1 MEDAPRNN
9 DNEEGILPQ
18 PDIEPSTSDSYS
30 RIWRRLRLRKTDY
43 LIGGKESDEDEEDDD
58 DDETSSG
65 YKDSSE
71 NVKRYQKRFLRLRK
85 RMRPFLPVLETVQS
99 DSTTKEPSLNAEAPN
114 IYEVNIDDQINDIE
128 APDSNEAIEPKKEKE
143 TSAEEKVEVTVASKD
158 PESVL
163 AILRRSPMNNEFIHT
178 IDAND
183 VRPVAVQ
190 ESNTSPQYIQEAKK
204 SPKVTSFSDKYFENK
219 EQKKHIKKIHDKEIK
234 VQNRKQEEL
243 RKDLES
249 KIVESEKQHYIL
261 KKSIERETPTQSL
274 QIETVKESKK
284 HNVTKEV
291 DPKLSSEK
299 KIKVSETTKH
309 EQDMREALIMESRKE
324 IDRLSSFDKTLKKV
338 NELKKSTITNEFAFE
353 RRHEVKD
360 EPGGSVNTN
369 FIPLTEKERKS
380 MELSIGKSQNEQNN
394 KGKASLRRA
403 VREVQKSGASSHAA
417 SAGALGAIVGA
428 LIFLAIHTLF

>member
-18 PDIEPSTSDSYS
+18 PDIEQSASDSYS
-30 RIWRRLRLRKTDY
+30 RIWRRLRMRKTDY
-43 LIGGKESDEDEEDDD
+43 LISGKESDEDDEDDD
-58 DDETSSG
+58 EDEISRG
-65 YKDSSE
+65 YEDSSE

-85 RMRPFLPVLETVQS
+85 KIRPFLPTLETVQS
-99 DSTTKEPSLNAEAPN
+99 DAPVKEPSSILETPN
-114 IYEVNIDDQINDIE
+114 ILEVNIDEQIIDIE
-128 APDSNEAIEPKKEKE
+128 APNDNDKKETDTFTE
-143 TSAEEKVEVTVASKD
+143 GKVEDKVASKD

-163 AILRRSPMNNEFIHT
+163 AILRRSTMNNEFIHT
-178 IDAND
+178 IDANA
-183 VRPVAVQ
+183 VRANAVQ
-190 ESNTSPQYIQEAKK
+190 ETNSSPQYIQEAKI
-204 SPKVTSFSDKYFENK
+204 SPKAPSFSDKYFEKK
-219 EQKKHIKKIHDKEIK
+219 EQKKHIKKMHDKEIK

-261 KKSIERETPTQSL
+261 KKSIERETPTQST
-274 QIETVKESKK
+274 QIESIKESKI
-284 HNVTKEV
+284 HNVKNEV
-291 DPKLSSEK
+291 EPKLGSEK
-299 KIKVSETTKH
+299 KINVTEAHKQEK
-309 EQDMREALIMESRKE
+309 DMREALIMESRKE

-360 EPGGSVNTN
+360 EPGSGVNTK
-369 FIPLTEKERKS
+369 FIPLSEIERKN
-380 MELSIGKSQNEQNN
+380 MELSIGKSQSELNN
-394 KGKASLRRA
+394 KGKTTLTRA
-403 VREVQKSGASSHAA
+403 VREMQKSGASSHAA

>member
-18 PDIEPSTSDSYS
+18 PDIEQSTSDSYS
-30 RIWRRLRLRKTDY
+30 RIWRRLRMRKTDY
-43 LIGGKESDEDEEDDD
+43 LISGKESDEDDDEDDD
-58 DDETSSG
+58 EDEISRG
-65 YKDSSE
+65 YEDSSE

-85 RMRPFLPVLETVQS
+85 KIRPFLPTLETVQS
-99 DSTTKEPSLNAEAPN
+99 DAPVKEPSSILETPN
-114 IYEVNIDDQINDIE
+114 IHEVNIDEQIIDIE
-128 APDSNEAIEPKKEKE
+128 APNDNDKTETEKDTFTE
-143 TSAEEKVEVTVASKD
+143 GKVEDKVASKD

-163 AILRRSPMNNEFIHT
+163 AILRRSTMNNEFIHT
-178 IDAND
+178 IDANA
-183 VRPVAVQ
+183 VRANAVQ
-190 ESNTSPQYIQEAKK
+190 ETNSSPQYIQEAKI
-204 SPKVTSFSDKYFENK
+204 SPKAPSFSDKYFEKK

-261 KKSIERETPTQSL
+261 KKSIERETPTQST
-274 QIETVKESKK
+274 QIESIKESKI
-284 HNVTKEV
+284 HNVKNEV
-291 DPKLSSEK
+291 EPKLGSEK
-299 KIKVSETTKH
+299 KINVTEAHKQEK
-309 EQDMREALIMESRKE
+309 DMREALIMESRKE

-360 EPGGSVNTN
+360 EPGSGVNTK
-369 FIPLTEKERKS
+369 FIPLSEIERKN
-380 MELSIGKSQNEQNN
+380 MELSIGKSQSELNN
-394 KGKASLRRA
+394 KGKTTLTRA
-403 VREVQKSGASSHAA
+403 VREMQKSGASSHAA

>member
-18 PDIEPSTSDSYS
+18 PDIEQSTSDSYS
-30 RIWRRLRLRKTDY
+30 RIWRRLRMRKTDY
-43 LIGGKESDEDEEDDD
+43 LISGKESDEDDDEDDD
-58 DDETSSG
+58 EDEISRG
-65 YKDSSE
+65 YEDSSE

-85 RMRPFLPVLETVQS
+85 KIRPFLPTLETVQS
-99 DSTTKEPSLNAEAPN
+99 DAPVKEPSSILETPN
-114 IYEVNIDDQINDIE
+114 IHEVNIDEQIIDIE
-128 APDSNEAIEPKKEKE
+128 APNDNDKTETEKDTFTE
-143 TSAEEKVEVTVASKD
+143 GKVEDKVASKD

-163 AILRRSPMNNEFIHT
+163 AILRRSTMNNEFIHT
-178 IDAND
+178 IDANA
-183 VRPVAVQ
+183 VRANAVQ
-190 ESNTSPQYIQEAKK
+190 ETNSSPQYIQEAKI
-204 SPKVTSFSDKYFENK
+204 SPKAPSFSDKYFEKK
-219 EQKKHIKKIHDKEIK
+219 EQKKHIKKMHDKEIK

-261 KKSIERETPTQSL
+261 KKSIERETPTQST
-274 QIETVKESKK
+274 QIESIKESKI
-284 HNVTKEV
+284 HNVKNEV
-291 DPKLSSEK
+291 EPKLGSEK
-299 KIKVSETTKH
+299 KINVTEAHKQEK
-309 EQDMREALIMESRKE
+309 DMREALIMESRKE

-360 EPGGSVNTN
+360 EPGSGVNTK
-369 FIPLTEKERKS
+369 FIPLSEIERKN
-380 MELSIGKSQNEQNN
+380 MELSIGKSQSELNN
-394 KGKASLRRA
+394 KGKTTLTRA
-403 VREVQKSGASSHAA
+403 VREMQKSGASSHAA

>member
-18 PDIEPSTSDSYS
+18 PDIEQSASDSYS
-30 RIWRRLRLRKTDY
+30 RIWRRLRMRKTDY
-43 LIGGKESDEDEEDDD
+43 LISGKESDEDDDEDDD
-58 DDETSSG
+58 EDEISRG
-65 YKDSSE
+65 YEDSSE

-85 RMRPFLPVLETVQS
+85 KIRPFLPTLETVQS
-99 DSTTKEPSLNAEAPN
+99 DAPVKEPSSILETPN
-114 IYEVNIDDQINDIE
+114 IHEVNIDEQIIDIE
-128 APDSNEAIEPKKEKE
+128 APNDNDKTETEKDTFTE
-143 TSAEEKVEVTVASKD
+143 GKVEDKVASKD

-163 AILRRSPMNNEFIHT
+163 AILRRSTMNNEFIHT
-178 IDAND
+178 IDANA
-183 VRPVAVQ
+183 VRPNAVQ
-190 ESNTSPQYIQEAKK
+190 ETNSSPQYIQEAKI
-204 SPKVTSFSDKYFENK
+204 SPKAPSFSDKYFEKK
-219 EQKKHIKKIHDKEIK
+219 EQKKHIKKMHDKEIK

-261 KKSIERETPTQSL
+261 KKSIERETPTQST
-274 QIETVKESKK
+274 QIESIKESKI
-284 HNVTKEV
+284 HNVKNEV
-291 DPKLSSEK
+291 EPKLGSEK
-299 KIKVSETTKH
+299 KINVTEAHKQEK
-309 EQDMREALIMESRKE
+309 DMREALIMESRKE

-360 EPGGSVNTN
+360 EPGSGVNTK
-369 FIPLTEKERKS
+369 FIPLSEIERKN
-380 MELSIGKSQNEQNN
+380 MELSIGKSQSELNN
-394 KGKASLRRA
+394 KGKTTLTRA
-403 VREVQKSGASSHAA
+403 VREMQKSGASSHAA

>member
-18 PDIEPSTSDSYS
+18 PDIEQSASDSYS
-30 RIWRRLRLRKTDY
+30 RIWRRLRMRKTDY
-43 LIGGKESDEDEEDDD
+43 LISGKESDEDDDEDDD
-58 DDETSSG
+58 EDEISRG
-65 YKDSSE
+65 YEDSSE

-85 RMRPFLPVLETVQS
+85 KIRPFLPTLETVQS
-99 DSTTKEPSLNAEAPN
+99 DAPVKEPSSILETPN
-114 IYEVNIDDQINDIE
+114 IHEVNIDEQIIDIE
-128 APDSNEAIEPKKEKE
+128 APNDNDKTETEKDTFTE
-143 TSAEEKVEVTVASKD
+143 GKVEDKVASKD

-163 AILRRSPMNNEFIHT
+163 AILRRSTMNNEFIHT
-178 IDAND
+178 IDANA
-183 VRPVAVQ
+183 VRANAVQ
-190 ESNTSPQYIQEAKK
+190 ETNSSPQYIQEAKI
-204 SPKVTSFSDKYFENK
+204 SPKAPSFSDKYFEKK

-261 KKSIERETPTQSL
+261 KKSIERETPTQST
-274 QIETVKESKK
+274 QIESIKESKI
-284 HNVTKEV
+284 HNVKNEV
-291 DPKLSSEK
+291 EPKLGSEK
-299 KIKVSETTKH
+299 KINVTEAHKQEK
-309 EQDMREALIMESRKE
+309 DMREALIMESRKE

-360 EPGGSVNTN
+360 EPGSGVNTK
-369 FIPLTEKERKS
+369 FIPLSEIERKN
-380 MELSIGKSQNEQNN
+380 MELSIGKSQSELNN
-394 KGKASLRRA
+394 KGKTTLTRA
-403 VREVQKSGASSHAA
+403 VREMQKSGASSHAA

>member
-18 PDIEPSTSDSYS
+18 PDIEQSASDSYS
-30 RIWRRLRLRKTDY
+30 RIWRRLRMRKTEY
-43 LIGGKESDEDEEDDD
+43 LISGKESDEDDEDDD
-58 DDETSSG
+58 EDEISRG
-65 YKDSSE
+65 YEDSSE

-85 RMRPFLPVLETVQS
+85 KIRPFLPTLETVQS
-99 DSTTKEPSLNAEAPN
+99 DAPVKEPSSILETPN
-114 IYEVNIDDQINDIE
+114 IHEVNIDEQIIDIE
-128 APDSNEAIEPKKEKE
+128 APNDNDKKETDTFTE
-143 TSAEEKVEVTVASKD
+143 GKVEDKVASKD

-163 AILRRSPMNNEFIHT
+163 AILRRSTMNNEFIHT
-178 IDAND
+178 IDANA
-183 VRPVAVQ
+183 VRPNAVQ
-190 ESNTSPQYIQEAKK
+190 ETNSSPQYIQEAKI
-204 SPKVTSFSDKYFENK
+204 SPKAPSFSDKYFEKK

-261 KKSIERETPTQSL
+261 KKSIERETPTQST
-274 QIETVKESKK
+274 QIESIKESKI
-284 HNVTKEV
+284 HNVKNEV
-291 DPKLSSEK
+291 EPKLGSEK
-299 KIKVSETTKH
+299 KINVTEAHKQ

-360 EPGGSVNTN
+360 EPGSGVNTK
-369 FIPLTEKERKS
+369 FIPLSEIERKN
-380 MELSIGKSQNEQNN
+380 MELSIGKSQSELNN
-394 KGKASLRRA
+394 KGKTTLTRA
-403 VREVQKSGASSHAA
+403 VREMQKSGASSHAA

>member
-18 PDIEPSTSDSYS
+18 PDIEQSASDSYS
-30 RIWRRLRLRKTDY
+30 RIWRRLRMRKTDY
-43 LIGGKESDEDEEDDD
+43 LISGKESDEDDDEDDD
-58 DDETSSG
+58 EDEISRG
-65 YKDSSE
+65 YEDSSE

-85 RMRPFLPVLETVQS
+85 KIRPFLPTLETVQS
-99 DSTTKEPSLNAEAPN
+99 DAPVKEPSSILETPN
-114 IYEVNIDDQINDIE
+114 IHEVNIDEQIIDIE
-128 APDSNEAIEPKKEKE
+128 APNDNDKTETEKDTFTE
-143 TSAEEKVEVTVASKD
+143 GKVEDKVASKD

-163 AILRRSPMNNEFIHT
+163 AILRRSTMNNEFIHT
-178 IDAND
+178 IDANA
-183 VRPVAVQ
+183 VRANAVQ
-190 ESNTSPQYIQEAKK
+190 ETNSSPQYIQEAKI
-204 SPKVTSFSDKYFENK
+204 SPKAPSFSDKYFEKK

-261 KKSIERETPTQSL
+261 KKSIERETPTQST
-274 QIETVKESKK
+274 QIESIKESKI
-284 HNVTKEV
+284 HNVKNEV
-291 DPKLSSEK
+291 EPKLGSEK
-299 KIKVSETTKH
+299 KINVTEAHKQ

-360 EPGGSVNTN
+360 EPGSGVNTK
-369 FIPLTEKERKS
+369 FIPLSEIERKN
-380 MELSIGKSQNEQNN
+380 MELSIGKSQSELNN
-394 KGKASLRRA
+394 KGKTTLTRA
-403 VREVQKSGASSHAA
+403 VREMQKSGASSHAA

>member
-18 PDIEPSTSDSYS
+18 PDIEQSASDSYS
-30 RIWRRLRLRKTDY
+30 RIWRRLRMRKTDY
-43 LIGGKESDEDEEDDD
+43 LISGKESDEDDDEDDD
-58 DDETSSG
+58 EDEISRG
-65 YKDSSE
+65 YEDSSE

-85 RMRPFLPVLETVQS
+85 KIRPFLPTLETVQS
-99 DSTTKEPSLNAEAPN
+99 DAPVKEPSSILETPN
-114 IYEVNIDDQINDIE
+114 ILEVNIDEQIIDIE
-128 APDSNEAIEPKKEKE
+128 APNDNDKTETEKDTFTE
-143 TSAEEKVEVTVASKD
+143 GKVEDKVASKD

-163 AILRRSPMNNEFIHT
+163 AILRRSTMNNEFIHT
-178 IDAND
+178 IDANA
-183 VRPVAVQ
+183 VRANAVQ
-190 ESNTSPQYIQEAKK
+190 ETNSSPQYIQEAKI
-204 SPKVTSFSDKYFENK
+204 SPKAPSFSDKYFEKK
-219 EQKKHIKKIHDKEIK
+219 EQKKHIKKMHDKEIK

-261 KKSIERETPTQSL
+261 KKSIERETPTQST
-274 QIETVKESKK
+274 QIESIKESKI
-284 HNVTKEV
+284 HNVKNEV
-291 DPKLSSEK
+291 EPKLGSEK
-299 KIKVSETTKH
+299 KINVTEAHKQEK
-309 EQDMREALIMESRKE
+309 DMREALIMESRKE

-360 EPGGSVNTN
+360 EPGSGVNTK
-369 FIPLTEKERKS
+369 FIPLSEIERKN
-380 MELSIGKSQNEQNN
+380 MELSIGKSQSELNN
-394 KGKASLRRA
+394 KGKTTLTRA
-403 VREVQKSGASSHAA
+403 VREMQKSGASSHAA

>member
-18 PDIEPSTSDSYS
+18 PDIEQSASDSYS
-30 RIWRRLRLRKTDY
+30 RIWRRLRMRKTEY
-43 LIGGKESDEDEEDDD
+43 LISGKESDEDDEDDD
-58 DDETSSG
+58 EDEISRG
-65 YKDSSE
+65 YEDSSE

-85 RMRPFLPVLETVQS
+85 KIRPFLPTLETVQS
-99 DSTTKEPSLNAEAPN
+99 DAPVKEPSSILETPN
-114 IYEVNIDDQINDIE
+114 ILEVNIDEQIIDIE
-128 APDSNEAIEPKKEKE
+128 APNDNDKKETDTFTE
-143 TSAEEKVEVTVASKD
+143 GKVEDKVASKD

-163 AILRRSPMNNEFIHT
+163 AILRRSTMNNEFIHT
-178 IDAND
+178 IDANA
-183 VRPVAVQ
+183 VRPNAVQ
-190 ESNTSPQYIQEAKK
+190 ETNSSPQYIQEAKI
-204 SPKVTSFSDKYFENK
+204 SPKAPSFSDKYFEKK

-261 KKSIERETPTQSL
+261 KKSIERETPTQST
-274 QIETVKESKK
+274 QIESIKESKI
-284 HNVTKEV
+284 HNVKNEV
-291 DPKLSSEK
+291 EPKLGSEK
-299 KIKVSETTKH
+299 KINVTEAHKQ

-360 EPGGSVNTN
+360 EPGSGVNTK
-369 FIPLTEKERKS
+369 FIPLSEIERKN
-380 MELSIGKSQNEQNN
+380 MELSIGKSQSELNN
-394 KGKASLRRA
+394 KGKTTLTRA
-403 VREVQKSGASSHAA
+403 VREMQKSGASSHAA

>member
-18 PDIEPSTSDSYS
+18 PDIEQSASDSYS
-30 RIWRRLRLRKTDY
+30 RIWRRLRMRKTDY
-43 LIGGKESDEDEEDDD
+43 LISGKESDEDDEDDD
-58 DDETSSG
+58 EDEISRG
-65 YKDSSE
+65 YEDSSE

-85 RMRPFLPVLETVQS
+85 KIRPFLPTLETVQS
-99 DSTTKEPSLNAEAPN
+99 DAPVKEPSSILETPN
-114 IYEVNIDDQINDIE
+114 ILEVNIDEQIIDIE
-128 APDSNEAIEPKKEKE
+128 APNDNDKTETEKDTFTE
-143 TSAEEKVEVTVASKD
+143 GKVEDKVASKD

-163 AILRRSPMNNEFIHT
+163 AILRRSTMNNEFIHT
-178 IDAND
+178 IDANA
-183 VRPVAVQ
+183 VRANAVQ
-190 ESNTSPQYIQEAKK
+190 ETNSSPQYIQEAKI
-204 SPKVTSFSDKYFENK
+204 SPKAPSFSDKYFEKK

-261 KKSIERETPTQSL
+261 KKSIERETPTQST
-274 QIETVKESKK
+274 QIESIKESKI
-284 HNVTKEV
+284 HNVKNEV
-291 DPKLSSEK
+291 EPKLGSEK
-299 KIKVSETTKH
+299 KINVTEAHKQEK
-309 EQDMREALIMESRKE
+309 DMREALIMESRKE

-360 EPGGSVNTN
+360 EPGSGVNTK
-369 FIPLTEKERKS
+369 FIPLSEIERKN
-380 MELSIGKSQNEQNN
+380 MELSIGKSQSELNN
-394 KGKASLRRA
+394 KGKTTLTRA
-403 VREVQKSGASSHAA
+403 VREMQKSGASSHAA

>member
-18 PDIEPSTSDSYS
+18 PDIEQSASDSYS
-30 RIWRRLRLRKTDY
+30 RIWRRLRMRKTDY
-43 LIGGKESDEDEEDDD
+43 LISGKESDED
-58 DDETSSG
+58 DDEDEISRG
-65 YKDSSE
+65 YEDSSE

-85 RMRPFLPVLETVQS
+85 KIRPFLPTLETVQS
-99 DSTTKEPSLNAEAPN
+99 DAPVKEPSSILETPN
-114 IYEVNIDDQINDIE
+114 ILEVNIDEQIIDVEAHNDNDKTE
-128 APDSNEAIEPKKEKE
+128 TEKDTFTE
-143 TSAEEKVEVTVASKD
+143 GKVEDKVASKD

-163 AILRRSPMNNEFIHT
+163 AILRRSTMNNEFIHT
-178 IDAND
+178 IDANA
-183 VRPVAVQ
+183 VRANAVQ
-190 ESNTSPQYIQEAKK
+190 ETNSSPQYIQEAKI
-204 SPKVTSFSDKYFENK
+204 SPKAPSFSDKYFEKK
-219 EQKKHIKKIHDKEIK
+219 EQKKHIKKMHDKEIK

-261 KKSIERETPTQSL
+261 KKSIERETPTQST
-274 QIETVKESKK
+274 QIESIKESKI
-284 HNVTKEV
+284 HNVKNEV
-291 DPKLSSEK
+291 EPKLGSEK
-299 KIKVSETTKH
+299 KINVTEAHKQEK
-309 EQDMREALIMESRKE
+309 DMREALIMESRKE

-360 EPGGSVNTN
+360 EPGSGVNTK
-369 FIPLTEKERKS
+369 FIPLSEIERKN
-380 MELSIGKSQNEQNN
+380 MELSIGKSQSELNN
-394 KGKASLRRA
+394 KGKTTLTRA
-403 VREVQKSGASSHAA
+403 VREMQKSGASSHAA

>member
-18 PDIEPSTSDSYS
+18 PDIEQSASDSYS
-30 RIWRRLRLRKTDY
+30 RIWRRLRMRKTDY
-43 LIGGKESDEDEEDDD
+43 LISGKESDEDDEDDD
-58 DDETSSG
+58 EDEISRG
-65 YKDSSE
+65 YEDSSE

-85 RMRPFLPVLETVQS
+85 KIRPFLPTLETVQS
-99 DSTTKEPSLNAEAPN
+99 DEPYKEPSSILETPN
-114 IYEVNIDDQINDIE
+114 ILEVNIDEQIIDIE
-128 APDSNEAIEPKKEKE
+128 APNDNDKKETDTFTE
-143 TSAEEKVEVTVASKD
+143 GKVEDKVASKD

-163 AILRRSPMNNEFIHT
+163 AILRRSTMNNEFIHT
-178 IDAND
+178 IDANA
-183 VRPVAVQ
+183 VRPNAVQ
-190 ESNTSPQYIQEAKK
+190 ETNSSPQYIQEAKI
-204 SPKVTSFSDKYFENK
+204 SPKAPSFSDKYFEKK

-261 KKSIERETPTQSL
+261 KKSIERETPTQST
-274 QIETVKESKK
+274 QIESIKESKI
-284 HNVTKEV
+284 HNVKNEV
-291 DPKLSSEK
+291 EPKLGSEK
-299 KIKVSETTKH
+299 KINVTEAHKQ

-360 EPGGSVNTN
+360 EPGSGVNTK
-369 FIPLTEKERKS
+369 FIPLSEIERKN
-380 MELSIGKSQNEQNN
+380 MELSIGKSQSELNN
-394 KGKASLRRA
+394 KGKTTLTRA
-403 VREVQKSGASSHAA
+403 VREMQKSGASSHAA

>member
-18 PDIEPSTSDSYS
+18 PDIEQSASDSYS
-30 RIWRRLRLRKTDY
+30 RIWRRLRMRKTDY
-43 LIGGKESDEDEEDDD
+43 LISGKESDEDDDEDDD
-58 DDETSSG
+58 EDEISRG
-65 YKDSSE
+65 YEDSSE

-85 RMRPFLPVLETVQS
+85 KIRPFLPTLETVQS
-99 DSTTKEPSLNAEAPN
+99 DAPVKEPSSILETPN
-114 IYEVNIDDQINDIE
+114 ILEVNIDEQIIDIE
-128 APDSNEAIEPKKEKE
+128 APNDNDKTETEKDTFTE
-143 TSAEEKVEVTVASKD
+143 GKVEDKVASKD

-163 AILRRSPMNNEFIHT
+163 AILRRSTMNNEFIHT
-178 IDAND
+178 IDANA
-183 VRPVAVQ
+183 VRPNAVQ
-190 ESNTSPQYIQEAKK
+190 ETNSSPQYIQEAKI
-204 SPKVTSFSDKYFENK
+204 SPKAPSFSDKYFEKK

-261 KKSIERETPTQSL
+261 KKSIERETPTQST
-274 QIETVKESKK
+274 QIESIKESKI
-284 HNVTKEV
+284 HNVKNEV
-291 DPKLSSEK
+291 EPKLGSEK
-299 KIKVSETTKH
+299 KINVTEAHKQEK
-309 EQDMREALIMESRKE
+309 DMREALIMESRKE

-360 EPGGSVNTN
+360 EPGSGVNTK
-369 FIPLTEKERKS
+369 FIPLSEIERKN
-380 MELSIGKSQNEQNN
+380 MELSIGKSQSELNN
-394 KGKASLRRA
+394 KGKTTLTRA
-403 VREVQKSGASSHAA
+403 VREMQKSGASSHAA

>member
-18 PDIEPSTSDSYS
+18 PDIEQSASDSYS
-30 RIWRRLRLRKTDY
+30 RIWRRLRMRKTDY
-43 LIGGKESDEDEEDDD
+43 LISGKESDED
-58 DDETSSG
+58 DDEDEISRG
-65 YKDSSE
+65 YEDSSE

-85 RMRPFLPVLETVQS
+85 KIRPFLPTLETVQS
-99 DSTTKEPSLNAEAPN
+99 DAPVKEPSSILETPN
-114 IYEVNIDDQINDIE
+114 ILEVNIDEQIIDIE
-128 APDSNEAIEPKKEKE
+128 APNDNDKTETEKDTFTE
-143 TSAEEKVEVTVASKD
+143 GKVEDKVASKD

-163 AILRRSPMNNEFIHT
+163 AILRRSTMNNEFIHT
-178 IDAND
+178 IDANA
-183 VRPVAVQ
+183 VRPNAVQ
-190 ESNTSPQYIQEAKK
+190 ETNSSPQYIQEAKI
-204 SPKVTSFSDKYFENK
+204 SPKAPSFSDKYFEKK

-261 KKSIERETPTQSL
+261 KKSIERETPTQST
-274 QIETVKESKK
+274 QIESIKESKI
-284 HNVTKEV
+284 HNVKNEV
-291 DPKLSSEK
+291 EPKLGSEK
-299 KIKVSETTKH
+299 KINVTEAHKQ

-360 EPGGSVNTN
+360 EPGSGVNTK
-369 FIPLTEKERKS
+369 FIPLSEIERKN
-380 MELSIGKSQNEQNN
+380 MELSIGKSQSELNN
-394 KGKASLRRA
+394 KGKTTLTRA
-403 VREVQKSGASSHAA
+403 VREMQKSGASSHAA

>member
-18 PDIEPSTSDSYS
+18 PDIEQSASDSYS
-30 RIWRRLRLRKTDY
+30 RIWRRLRMRKTDY
-43 LIGGKESDEDEEDDD
+43 LISGKESDEDDEDDD
-58 DDETSSG
+58 EDEISRG
-65 YKDSSE
+65 YEDSSE

-85 RMRPFLPVLETVQS
+85 KIRPFLPTLETVQS
-99 DSTTKEPSLNAEAPN
+99 DAPVKEPSSILETPN
-114 IYEVNIDDQINDIE
+114 IHEVNIDEQIIDIE
-128 APDSNEAIEPKKEKE
+128 APNDNDKTETEKDTFTE
-143 TSAEEKVEVTVASKD
+143 GKVEDKVASKD

-163 AILRRSPMNNEFIHT
+163 AILRRSTMNNEFIHT
-178 IDAND
+178 IDANA
-183 VRPVAVQ
+183 VRANAVQ
-190 ESNTSPQYIQEAKK
+190 ETNSSPQYIQEAKI
-204 SPKVTSFSDKYFENK
+204 SPKAPSFSDKYFEKK

-261 KKSIERETPTQSL
+261 KKSIERETPTQST
-274 QIETVKESKK
+274 QIESIKESKI
-284 HNVTKEV
+284 HNVKNEV
-291 DPKLSSEK
+291 EPKLGSEK
-299 KIKVSETTKH
+299 KINVTEAHKQ

-360 EPGGSVNTN
+360 EPGSGVNTK
-369 FIPLTEKERKS
+369 FIPLSEIERKN
-380 MELSIGKSQNEQNN
+380 MELSIGKSQSELNN
-394 KGKASLRRA
+394 KGKTTLTRA
-403 VREVQKSGASSHAA
+403 VREMQKSGASSHAA

>member
-18 PDIEPSTSDSYS
+18 PDIEQSASDSYS
-30 RIWRRLRLRKTDY
+30 RIWRRLRMRKTDY
-43 LIGGKESDEDEEDDD
+43 LISGKESDEDDDEDDD
-58 DDETSSG
+58 EDEISRG
-65 YKDSSE
+65 YEDSSE

-85 RMRPFLPVLETVQS
+85 KIRPFLPTLETVQS
-99 DSTTKEPSLNAEAPN
+99 DAPVKEPSSILETPN
-114 IYEVNIDDQINDIE
+114 IHEVNIDEQIIDIE
-128 APDSNEAIEPKKEKE
+128 APNDNDKTETEKDTFTE
-143 TSAEEKVEVTVASKD
+143 GKVEDKVASKD

-163 AILRRSPMNNEFIHT
+163 AILRRSTMNNEFIHT
-178 IDAND
+178 IDANA
-183 VRPVAVQ
+183 VRPNAVQ
-190 ESNTSPQYIQEAKK
+190 ETNSSPQYIQEAKI
-204 SPKVTSFSDKYFENK
+204 SPKAPSFSDKYFEKK

-261 KKSIERETPTQSL
+261 KKSIERETPTQST
-274 QIETVKESKK
+274 QIESIKESKI
-284 HNVTKEV
+284 HNVKNEV
-291 DPKLSSEK
+291 EPKLGSEK
-299 KIKVSETTKH
+299 KINVTEAHKQEK
-309 EQDMREALIMESRKE
+309 DMREALIMESRKE

-360 EPGGSVNTN
+360 EPGSGVNTK
-369 FIPLTEKERKS
+369 FIPLSEIERKN
-380 MELSIGKSQNEQNN
+380 MELSIGKSQSELNN
-394 KGKASLRRA
+394 KGKTTLTRA
-403 VREVQKSGASSHAA
+403 VREMQKSGASSHAA

>member
-18 PDIEPSTSDSYS
+18 PDIEQSASDSYS
-30 RIWRRLRLRKTDY
+30 RIWRRLRMRKTDY
-43 LIGGKESDEDEEDDD
+43 LISGKESDEDDDEDDD
-58 DDETSSG
+58 EDEISRG
-65 YKDSSE
+65 YEDSSE

-85 RMRPFLPVLETVQS
+85 KIRPFLPTLETVQS
-99 DSTTKEPSLNAEAPN
+99 DAPVKEPSSILETPN
-114 IYEVNIDDQINDIE
+114 ILEVNIDEQIIDIE
-128 APDSNEAIEPKKEKE
+128 APNDNDKKETDTFTE
-143 TSAEEKVEVTVASKD
+143 GKVEDKVASKD

-163 AILRRSPMNNEFIHT
+163 AILRRSTMNNEFIHT
-178 IDAND
+178 IDANA
-183 VRPVAVQ
+183 VRPNAVQ
-190 ESNTSPQYIQEAKK
+190 ETNSSPQYIQEAKI
-204 SPKVTSFSDKYFENK
+204 SPKAPSFSDKYFEKK
-219 EQKKHIKKIHDKEIK
+219 EQKKHIKKMHDKEIK

-261 KKSIERETPTQSL
+261 KKSIERETPTQST
-274 QIETVKESKK
+274 QIESIKESKI
-284 HNVTKEV
+284 HNVKNEV
-291 DPKLSSEK
+291 EPKLGSEK
-299 KIKVSETTKH
+299 KINVTEAHKQEK
-309 EQDMREALIMESRKE
+309 DMREALIMESRKE

-360 EPGGSVNTN
+360 EPGSGVNTK
-369 FIPLTEKERKS
+369 FIPLSEIERKN
-380 MELSIGKSQNEQNN
+380 MELSIGKSQSELNN
-394 KGKASLRRA
+394 KGKTTLTRA
-403 VREVQKSGASSHAA
+403 VREMQKSGASSHAA

>member
-18 PDIEPSTSDSYS
+18 PDIEQSASDSYS
-30 RIWRRLRLRKTDY
+30 RIWRRLRMRKTDY
-43 LIGGKESDEDEEDDD
+43 LISGKESDED
-58 DDETSSG
+58 DDEDEISRG
-65 YKDSSE
+65 YEDSSE

-85 RMRPFLPVLETVQS
+85 KIRPFLPTLETVQS
-99 DSTTKEPSLNAEAPN
+99 DAPVKEPSSILETPN
-114 IYEVNIDDQINDIE
+114 IHEVNIDEQIIDIE
-128 APDSNEAIEPKKEKE
+128 APNDNDKTETEKDTFTE
-143 TSAEEKVEVTVASKD
+143 GKVEDKVASKD

-163 AILRRSPMNNEFIHT
+163 AILRRSTMNNEFIHT
-178 IDAND
+178 IDANA
-183 VRPVAVQ
+183 VRPNAVQ
-190 ESNTSPQYIQEAKK
+190 ETNSSPQYIQEAKI
-204 SPKVTSFSDKYFENK
+204 SPKAPSFSDKYFEKK
-219 EQKKHIKKIHDKEIK
+219 EQKKHIKKMHDKEIK

-261 KKSIERETPTQSL
+261 KKSIERETPTQST
-274 QIETVKESKK
+274 QIESIKESKI
-284 HNVTKEV
+284 HNVKNEV
-291 DPKLSSEK
+291 EPKLGSEK
-299 KIKVSETTKH
+299 KINVTEAHKQEK
-309 EQDMREALIMESRKE
+309 DMREALIMESRKE

-360 EPGGSVNTN
+360 EPGSGVNTK
-369 FIPLTEKERKS
+369 FIPLSEIERKN
-380 MELSIGKSQNEQNN
+380 MELSIGKSQSELNN
-394 KGKASLRRA
+394 KGKTTLTRA
-403 VREVQKSGASSHAA
+403 VREMQKSGASSHAA

>member
-18 PDIEPSTSDSYS
+18 PDIEQSTSDSYS
-30 RIWRRLRLRKTDY
+30 RIWRRLRMRKTDY
-43 LIGGKESDEDEEDDD
+43 LISGKESDEDDDEDDD
-58 DDETSSG
+58 EDEISRG
-65 YKDSSE
+65 YEDSSE

-85 RMRPFLPVLETVQS
+85 KIRPFLPTLETVQS
-99 DSTTKEPSLNAEAPN
+99 DAPVKEPSSILETPN
-114 IYEVNIDDQINDIE
+114 IHEVNIDEQIIDIE
-128 APDSNEAIEPKKEKE
+128 APNDNDKTETEKDTFTE
-143 TSAEEKVEVTVASKD
+143 GKVEDKVASKD

-163 AILRRSPMNNEFIHT
+163 AILRRSTMNNEFIHT
-178 IDAND
+178 IDANA
-183 VRPVAVQ
+183 VRANAVQ
-190 ESNTSPQYIQEAKK
+190 ETNSSPQYIQEAKI
-204 SPKVTSFSDKYFENK
+204 SPKAPSFSDKYFEKK

-261 KKSIERETPTQSL
+261 KKSIERETPTQST
-274 QIETVKESKK
+274 QIESIKESKI
-284 HNVTKEV
+284 HNVKNEV
-291 DPKLSSEK
+291 EPKLGSEK
-299 KIKVSETTKH
+299 KINVTEAHKQ

-360 EPGGSVNTN
+360 EPGSGVNTK
-369 FIPLTEKERKS
+369 FIPLSEIERKN
-380 MELSIGKSQNEQNN
+380 MELSIGKSQSELNN
-394 KGKASLRRA
+394 KGKTTLTRA
-403 VREVQKSGASSHAA
+403 VREMQKSGASSHAA

>member
-18 PDIEPSTSDSYS
+18 PDIEQSASDSYS
-30 RIWRRLRLRKTDY
+30 RIWRRLRMRKTDY
-43 LIGGKESDEDEEDDD
+43 LISGKESDEDDEDDD
-58 DDETSSG
+58 EDDISRG
-65 YKDSSE
+65 YEDSSE

-85 RMRPFLPVLETVQS
+85 KIRPFLPTLETVQS
-99 DSTTKEPSLNAEAPN
+99 DAPVKEPSSILETPN
-114 IYEVNIDDQINDIE
+114 IHEVNIDEQIIDIE
-128 APDSNEAIEPKKEKE
+128 APNDNDKKETDTFTE
-143 TSAEEKVEVTVASKD
+143 GKVEDKVASKD

-163 AILRRSPMNNEFIHT
+163 AILRRSTMNNEFIHT
-178 IDAND
+178 IDANA
-183 VRPVAVQ
+183 VRANAVQ
-190 ESNTSPQYIQEAKK
+190 ETNSSPQYIQEAKI
-204 SPKVTSFSDKYFENK
+204 SPKAPSFSDKYFEKK
-219 EQKKHIKKIHDKEIK
+219 EQKKHIKKMHDKEIK

-261 KKSIERETPTQSL
+261 KKSIERETPTQST
-274 QIETVKESKK
+274 QIESIKESKI
-284 HNVTKEV
+284 HNVKNEV
-291 DPKLSSEK
+291 EPKLGSEK
-299 KIKVSETTKH
+299 KINVTEAHKQEK
-309 EQDMREALIMESRKE
+309 DMREALIMESRKE

-360 EPGGSVNTN
+360 EPGSGVNTK
-369 FIPLTEKERKS
+369 FIPLSEIERKN
-380 MELSIGKSQNEQNN
+380 MELSIGKSQSELNN
-394 KGKASLRRA
+394 KGKTTLTRA
-403 VREVQKSGASSHAA
+403 VREMQKSGASSHAA

>member
-18 PDIEPSTSDSYS
+18 PDIEQSTSDSYS
-30 RIWRRLRLRKTDY
+30 RIWRRLRMRKTDY
-43 LIGGKESDEDEEDDD
+43 LISGKESDEDDDEDDD
-58 DDETSSG
+58 EDEISRG
-65 YKDSSE
+65 YEDSSE

-85 RMRPFLPVLETVQS
+85 KIRPFLPTLETVQS
-99 DSTTKEPSLNAEAPN
+99 DAPVKEPSSILETPN
-114 IYEVNIDDQINDIE
+114 IHEVNIDEQIIDIE
-128 APDSNEAIEPKKEKE
+128 APNDNDKTETEKDTFTE
-143 TSAEEKVEVTVASKD
+143 GKVEDKVASKD

-163 AILRRSPMNNEFIHT
+163 AILRRSTMNNEFIHT
-178 IDAND
+178 IDANA
-183 VRPVAVQ
+183 VRPNAVQ
-190 ESNTSPQYIQEAKK
+190 ETNSSPQYIQEAKI
-204 SPKVTSFSDKYFENK
+204 SPKAPSFSDKYFEKK
-219 EQKKHIKKIHDKEIK
+219 EQKKHIKKMHDKEIK

-261 KKSIERETPTQSL
+261 KKSIERETPTQST
-274 QIETVKESKK
+274 QIESIKESKI
-284 HNVTKEV
+284 HNVKNEV
-291 DPKLSSEK
+291 EPKLGSEK
-299 KIKVSETTKH
+299 KINVTEAHKQEK
-309 EQDMREALIMESRKE
+309 DMREALIMESRKE

-360 EPGGSVNTN
+360 EPGSGVNTK
-369 FIPLTEKERKS
+369 FIPLSEIERKN
-380 MELSIGKSQNEQNN
+380 MELSIGKSQSELNN
-394 KGKASLRRA
+394 KGKTTLTRA
-403 VREVQKSGASSHAA
+403 VREMQKSGASSHAA

>member
-9 DNEEGILPQ
+9 DNEEGILPH
-18 PDIEPSTSDSYS
+18 PDIEQPTSDSYS
-30 RIWRRLRLRKTDY
+30 RIWRRLRMRKSEY
-43 LIGGKESDEDEEDDD
+43 LMSGKESDEDEEDDE
-58 DDETSSG
+58 DDETSSE

-85 RMRPFLPVLETVQS
+85 RMRPFLPVLETVRS
-99 DSTTKEPSLNAEAPN
+99 DSPAKEPSLNAEAPH

-128 APDSNEAIEPKKEKE
+128 APDDNEAIEPKKEKVL
-143 TSAEEKVEVTVASKD
+143 SAEKKVEDTVASKD

-163 AILRRSPMNNEFIHT
+163 AILRRSTMNNEFIHT
-178 IDAND
+178 IDANA

-190 ESNTSPQYIQEAKK
+190 ESNSSPQYIQEAKI
-204 SPKVTSFSDKYFENK
+204 SPKAPSFSDKYFEKK

-261 KKSIERETPTQSL
+261 KKSIERETPTQSK
-274 QIETVKESKK
+274 QIESINESKK
-284 HNVTKEV
+284 HNVKKEV
-291 DPKLSSEK
+291 DPKLSTEK
-299 KIKVSETTKH
+299 MIKVSEAH
-309 EQDMREALIMESRKE
+309 QQEQDMREALIMESRKE

-360 EPGGSVNTN
+360 EPGSSVNTK
-369 FIPLTEKERKS
+369 FIPLSEIERKN
-380 MELSIGKSQNEQNN
+380 MELSIGKSQSELNN
-394 KGKASLRRA
+394 KGKTTLTRA
-403 VREVQKSGASSHAA
+403 VREMQKSGASSHAA

>member
-18 PDIEPSTSDSYS
+18 PDIEQSASDSYS
-30 RIWRRLRLRKTDY
+30 RIWRRLRMRKTDY
-43 LIGGKESDEDEEDDD
+43 LISGKESDEDDEDDD
-58 DDETSSG
+58 EDDISRG
-65 YKDSSE
+65 YEDSSE

-85 RMRPFLPVLETVQS
+85 KIRPFLPTLETVQS
-99 DSTTKEPSLNAEAPN
+99 DAPVILETPN
-114 IYEVNIDDQINDIE
+114 IHEVNIDEQIIDIE
-128 APDSNEAIEPKKEKE
+128 APNDNDKTETEKDTFTE
-143 TSAEEKVEVTVASKD
+143 GKVEDKVASKD

-163 AILRRSPMNNEFIHT
+163 AILRRSTMNNEFIHT
-178 IDAND
+178 IDANA
-183 VRPVAVQ
+183 VRANAVQ
-190 ESNTSPQYIQEAKK
+190 ETNSSPQYIQEAKI
-204 SPKVTSFSDKYFENK
+204 SPKAPSFSDKYFEKK
-219 EQKKHIKKIHDKEIK
+219 EQKKHIKKMHDKEIK

-261 KKSIERETPTQSL
+261 KKSIERETPTQST
-274 QIETVKESKK
+274 QIESIKESKI
-284 HNVTKEV
+284 HNVKNEV
-291 DPKLSSEK
+291 EPKLGSEK
-299 KIKVSETTKH
+299 KINVTEAHKQ

-360 EPGGSVNTN
+360 EPGSGVNTK
-369 FIPLTEKERKS
+369 FIPLSEIERKN
-380 MELSIGKSQNEQNN
+380 MELSIGKSQSELNN
-394 KGKASLRRA
+394 KGKTTLTRA
-403 VREVQKSGASSHAA
+403 VREMQKSGASSHAA

>member
-18 PDIEPSTSDSYS
+18 PDIEQSASDSYS
-30 RIWRRLRLRKTDY
+30 RIWRRLRMRKTDY
-43 LIGGKESDEDEEDDD
+43 LISGKESDEDDEDDD
-58 DDETSSG
+58 EDEISRG
-65 YKDSSE
+65 YEDSSE

-85 RMRPFLPVLETVQS
+85 KIRPFLPTLETVQS
-99 DSTTKEPSLNAEAPN
+99 DAPVKEPSSILETPN
-114 IYEVNIDDQINDIE
+114 ILEVNIDEQIIDIE
-128 APDSNEAIEPKKEKE
+128 APNDNDKTETEKDTFTE
-143 TSAEEKVEVTVASKD
+143 GKVEDKVASKD

-163 AILRRSPMNNEFIHT
+163 AILRRSTMNNEFIHT
-178 IDAND
+178 IDANA
-183 VRPVAVQ
+183 VRANAVQ
-190 ESNTSPQYIQEAKK
+190 ETNSSPQYIQEAKI
-204 SPKVTSFSDKYFENK
+204 SPKAPSFSDKYFEKK
-219 EQKKHIKKIHDKEIK
+219 EQKKHIKKMHDKEIK

-261 KKSIERETPTQSL
+261 KKSIERETPTQST
-274 QIETVKESKK
+274 QIESIKESKI
-284 HNVTKEV
+284 HNVKNEV
-291 DPKLSSEK
+291 EPKLGSEK
-299 KIKVSETTKH
+299 KINVTEAHKQEK
-309 EQDMREALIMESRKE
+309 DMREALIMESRKE

-360 EPGGSVNTN
+360 EPGSGVNTK
-369 FIPLTEKERKS
+369 FIPLSEIERKN
-380 MELSIGKSQNEQNN
+380 MELSIGKSQSELNN
-394 KGKASLRRA
+394 KGKTTLTRA
-403 VREVQKSGASSHAA
+403 VREMQKSGASSHAA

>member
-18 PDIEPSTSDSYS
+18 PDIEQSTSDSYS
-30 RIWRRLRLRKTDY
+30 RIWRRLRMRKTDY
-43 LIGGKESDEDEEDDD
+43 LISGKESDEDDEDE
-58 DDETSSG
+58 DEISRG
-65 YKDSSE
+65 YEDSSE

-85 RMRPFLPVLETVQS
+85 KIRPFLPTLETVQS
-99 DSTTKEPSLNAEAPN
+99 DAPVKEPSSILETPN
-114 IYEVNIDDQINDIE
+114 IHEVNVDEQIIDIE
-128 APDSNEAIEPKKEKE
+128 APNDNNKKETDTFTE
-143 TSAEEKVEVTVASKD
+143 GKVEDKVASKD

-163 AILRRSPMNNEFIHT
+163 AILRRSTMNNEFIHT
-178 IDAND
+178 IDANA
-183 VRPVAVQ
+183 VRPNAVQ
-190 ESNTSPQYIQEAKK
+190 ETNSSPQYIQEAKI
-204 SPKVTSFSDKYFENK
+204 SPKAPSFSDKYFEKK

-261 KKSIERETPTQSL
+261 KKSIERETPTQSK
-274 QIETVKESKK
+274 QIESINKSKK
-284 HNVTKEV
+284 HNVKKEV
-291 DPKLSSEK
+291 DPKLSTEK
-299 KIKVSETTKH
+299 MIKVSEAH
-309 EQDMREALIMESRKE
+309 QQEQDMREALIMESRKE

-360 EPGGSVNTN
+360 EPGSGVNTK
-369 FIPLTEKERKS
+369 FIPLSEIERKN
-380 MELSIGKSQNEQNN
+380 MELSIGKSQSELNN
-394 KGKASLRRA
+394 KGKTTLTRA
-403 VREVQKSGASSHAA
+403 VREMQKSGASSHAA

>member
-18 PDIEPSTSDSYS
+18 PDIEQSASDSYS
-30 RIWRRLRLRKTDY
+30 RIWRRLRMRKTDY
-43 LIGGKESDEDEEDDD
+43 LISGKESDEDDDEDDD
-58 DDETSSG
+58 EDEISRG
-65 YKDSSE
+65 YEDSSE

-85 RMRPFLPVLETVQS
+85 KIRPFLPTLETVQS
-99 DSTTKEPSLNAEAPN
+99 DAPVKEPSSILETPN
-114 IYEVNIDDQINDIE
+114 IHEVNIDEQIIDIE
-128 APDSNEAIEPKKEKE
+128 APNDNDKTETEKDTFTE
-143 TSAEEKVEVTVASKD
+143 GKVEDKVASKD

-163 AILRRSPMNNEFIHT
+163 AILRRSTMNNEFIHT
-178 IDAND
+178 IDANA
-183 VRPVAVQ
+183 VRANAVQ
-190 ESNTSPQYIQEAKK
+190 ETNSSPQYIQEAKI
-204 SPKVTSFSDKYFENK
+204 SPKAPSFSDKYFEKK
-219 EQKKHIKKIHDKEIK
+219 EQKKHIKKMHDKEIK

-261 KKSIERETPTQSL
+261 KKSIERETPTQST
-274 QIETVKESKK
+274 QIESIKESKI
-284 HNVTKEV
+284 HNVKNEV
-291 DPKLSSEK
+291 EPKLGSEK
-299 KIKVSETTKH
+299 KINVTEAHKQEK
-309 EQDMREALIMESRKE
+309 DMREALIMESRKE

-360 EPGGSVNTN
+360 EPGSGVNTK
-369 FIPLTEKERKS
+369 FIPLSEIERKN
-380 MELSIGKSQNEQNN
+380 MELSIGKSQSELNN
-394 KGKASLRRA
+394 KGKTTLTRA
-403 VREVQKSGASSHAA
+403 VREMQKSGASSHAA

>member
-18 PDIEPSTSDSYS
+18 PDIEQSASDSYS
-30 RIWRRLRLRKTDY
+30 RIWRRLRMRKTDY
-43 LIGGKESDEDEEDDD
+43 LISGKESDEDDEDDD
-58 DDETSSG
+58 EDDISRG
-65 YKDSSE
+65 YEDSSE

-85 RMRPFLPVLETVQS
+85 KIRPFLPTLETVQS
-99 DSTTKEPSLNAEAPN
+99 DAPVKEPSSILETPN
-114 IYEVNIDDQINDIE
+114 IHEVNIDEQIIDIE
-128 APDSNEAIEPKKEKE
+128 APNDNDKTETEKDTFTE
-143 TSAEEKVEVTVASKD
+143 GKVEDKVASKD

-163 AILRRSPMNNEFIHT
+163 AILRRSTMNNEFIHT
-178 IDAND
+178 IDANA
-183 VRPVAVQ
+183 VRANAVQ
-190 ESNTSPQYIQEAKK
+190 ETNSSPQYIQEAKI
-204 SPKVTSFSDKYFENK
+204 SPKAPSFSDKYFEKK
-219 EQKKHIKKIHDKEIK
+219 EQKKHIKKMHDKEIK

-261 KKSIERETPTQSL
+261 KKSIERETPTQST
-274 QIETVKESKK
+274 QIESIKESKI
-284 HNVTKEV
+284 HNVKNEV
-291 DPKLSSEK
+291 EPKLGSEK
-299 KIKVSETTKH
+299 KINVTEAHKQEK
-309 EQDMREALIMESRKE
+309 DMREALIMESRKE

-360 EPGGSVNTN
+360 EPGSGVNTK
-369 FIPLTEKERKS
+369 FIPLSEIERKN
-380 MELSIGKSQNEQNN
+380 MELSIGKSQSELNN
-394 KGKASLRRA
+394 KGKTTLTRA
-403 VREVQKSGASSHAA
+403 VREMQKSGASSHAA

>member
-18 PDIEPSTSDSYS
+18 PDIEQSTSDSYS
-30 RIWRRLRLRKTDY
+30 RIWRRLRMRKTDY
-43 LIGGKESDEDEEDDD
+43 LISGKESDEDDDEDDD
-58 DDETSSG
+58 EDEISRG
-65 YKDSSE
+65 YEDSSE

-85 RMRPFLPVLETVQS
+85 KIRPFLPTLETVQS
-99 DSTTKEPSLNAEAPN
+99 DAPVKEPSSILETPN
-114 IYEVNIDDQINDIE
+114 ILEVNIDEQIIDIE
-128 APDSNEAIEPKKEKE
+128 APNDNDKKETDTFTE
-143 TSAEEKVEVTVASKD
+143 GKVEDKVASKD

-163 AILRRSPMNNEFIHT
+163 AILRRSTMNNEFIHT
-178 IDAND
+178 IDANA
-183 VRPVAVQ
+183 VRANAVQ
-190 ESNTSPQYIQEAKK
+190 ETNSSPQYIQEAKI
-204 SPKVTSFSDKYFENK
+204 SPKAPSFSDKYFEKK
-219 EQKKHIKKIHDKEIK
+219 EQKKHIKKMHDKEIK

-261 KKSIERETPTQSL
+261 KKSIERETPTQST
-274 QIETVKESKK
+274 QIESIKESKI
-284 HNVTKEV
+284 HNVKNEV
-291 DPKLSSEK
+291 EPKLGSEK
-299 KIKVSETTKH
+299 KINVTEAHKQEK
-309 EQDMREALIMESRKE
+309 DMREALIMESRKE

-360 EPGGSVNTN
+360 EPGSGVNTK
-369 FIPLTEKERKS
+369 FIPLSEIERKN
-380 MELSIGKSQNEQNN
+380 MELSIGKSQSELNN
-394 KGKASLRRA
+394 KGKTTLTRA
-403 VREVQKSGASSHAA
+403 VREMQKSGASSHAA

>member
-18 PDIEPSTSDSYS
+18 PDIEQSASDSYS
-30 RIWRRLRLRKTDY
+30 RIWRRLRMRKTDY
-43 LIGGKESDEDEEDDD
+43 LISGKESDEDDDEDDD
-58 DDETSSG
+58 EDEISRG
-65 YKDSSE
+65 YEDSSE

-85 RMRPFLPVLETVQS
+85 KIRPFLPTLETVQS
-99 DSTTKEPSLNAEAPN
+99 DAPVKEPSSILETPN
-114 IYEVNIDDQINDIE
+114 IHEVNIDEQIIDIE
-128 APDSNEAIEPKKEKE
+128 APNDNDKTETEKDTFTE
-143 TSAEEKVEVTVASKD
+143 GKVEDKVASKD

-163 AILRRSPMNNEFIHT
+163 AILRRSTMNNEFIHT
-178 IDAND
+178 IDANA
-183 VRPVAVQ
+183 VRANAVQ
-190 ESNTSPQYIQEAKK
+190 ETNSSPQYIQEAKI
-204 SPKVTSFSDKYFENK
+204 SPKAPSISDKYFEKK

-261 KKSIERETPTQSL
+261 KKSIERETPTQST
-274 QIETVKESKK
+274 QIESIKESKI
-284 HNVTKEV
+284 HNVKNEV
-291 DPKLSSEK
+291 EPKLGSEK
-299 KIKVSETTKH
+299 KINVTEAHKQEK
-309 EQDMREALIMESRKE
+309 DMREALIMESRKE

-360 EPGGSVNTN
+360 EPGSGVNTK
-369 FIPLTEKERKS
+369 FIPLSEIERKN
-380 MELSIGKSQNEQNN
+380 MELSIGKSQSELNN
-394 KGKASLRRA
+394 KGKTTLTRA
-403 VREVQKSGASSHAA
+403 VREMQKSGASSHAA

>member
-18 PDIEPSTSDSYS
+18 PDIEQSASDSYS
-30 RIWRRLRLRKTDY
+30 RIWRRLRMRKTDY
-43 LIGGKESDEDEEDDD
+43 LITGKESDEDDEDDD
-58 DDETSSG
+58 EDDISRG
-65 YKDSSE
+65 YEDSSE

-85 RMRPFLPVLETVQS
+85 KIRPFLPTLETVQS
-99 DSTTKEPSLNAEAPN
+99 DAPVKEPSSILETPN
-114 IYEVNIDDQINDIE
+114 ILEVNIDEQIIDIE
-128 APDSNEAIEPKKEKE
+128 APNDNDKKETDTFTE
-143 TSAEEKVEVTVASKD
+143 GKVEDKVASKD

-163 AILRRSPMNNEFIHT
+163 AILRRSTMNNEFIHT
-178 IDAND
+178 IDANA
-183 VRPVAVQ
+183 VRANAVQ
-190 ESNTSPQYIQEAKK
+190 ETNSSPQYIQEAKI
-204 SPKVTSFSDKYFENK
+204 SPKAPSFSDKYFEKK

-261 KKSIERETPTQSL
+261 KKSIERETPTQST
-274 QIETVKESKK
+274 QIESIKESKI
-284 HNVTKEV
+284 HNVKNEV
-291 DPKLSSEK
+291 EPKLGSEK
-299 KIKVSETTKH
+299 KINVTEAHKQEK
-309 EQDMREALIMESRKE
+309 DMREALIMESRKE

-360 EPGGSVNTN
+360 EPGSGVNTK
-369 FIPLTEKERKS
+369 FIPLSEIERKN
-380 MELSIGKSQNEQNN
+380 MELSIGKSQSELNN
-394 KGKASLRRA
+394 KGKTTLTRA
-403 VREVQKSGASSHAA
+403 VREMQKSGASSHAA

>member
-18 PDIEPSTSDSYS
+18 PDIEQSASDSYS
-30 RIWRRLRLRKTDY
+30 RIWRRLRMRKTDY
-43 LIGGKESDEDEEDDD
+43 LISGKESDEDDEDDD
-58 DDETSSG
+58 EDEISRG
-65 YKDSSE
+65 YEDSSE

-85 RMRPFLPVLETVQS
+85 KIRPFLPTLETVQS
-99 DSTTKEPSLNAEAPN
+99 DAPVKEPSSILETPN
-114 IYEVNIDDQINDIE
+114 IHEVNIDEQIIDIE
-128 APDSNEAIEPKKEKE
+128 APNDNDKTETEKDTFTE
-143 TSAEEKVEVTVASKD
+143 GKVEDKVASKD

-163 AILRRSPMNNEFIHT
+163 AILRRSTMNNEFIHT
-178 IDAND
+178 IDANA
-183 VRPVAVQ
+183 VRANAVQ
-190 ESNTSPQYIQEAKK
+190 ETNSSPQYIQEAKI
-204 SPKVTSFSDKYFENK
+204 SPKAPSFSDKYFEKK
-219 EQKKHIKKIHDKEIK
+219 EQKKHIKKMHDKEIK

-261 KKSIERETPTQSL
+261 KKSIERETPTQST
-274 QIETVKESKK
+274 QIESIKESKI
-284 HNVTKEV
+284 HNVKNEV
-291 DPKLSSEK
+291 EPKLGSEK
-299 KIKVSETTKH
+299 KINVTEAHKQEK
-309 EQDMREALIMESRKE
+309 DMREALIMESRKE

-360 EPGGSVNTN
+360 EPGSGVNTK
-369 FIPLTEKERKS
+369 FIPLSEIERKN
-380 MELSIGKSQNEQNN
+380 MELSIGKSQSELNN
-394 KGKASLRRA
+394 KGKTTLTRA
-403 VREVQKSGASSHAA
+403 VREMQKSGASSHAA